1 MTLPAFLRTPP
12 PDVALEIGAGRIS
25 AARLQF
31 NGAPSVAAHA
41 VELLDEGAVTPGLT
55 GLNMPDVGVVGAAVR
70 RALARVAPRARR
82 VALVVPDAVARVS
95 LVRFDTVPG
104 KAADLDALV
113 RWQVKKT
120 TPFALDLAIVR
131 YTPGQALP
139 GGGREFIVA
148 VARED
153 VVRQYEQACAMADAE
168 AGLVDLASF
177 NIINA
182 VEAGR
187 ARAEGDWLLVHVAPG
202 YATLAV
208 VRNGVPIFFRNRSE
222 EGEGTLADLVHQTA
236 MYYEDRLSGGGFAGV
251 LLAGAGS
258 HADGAEALRRELA
271 ARLGQAVELAD
282 PRAAAGITDR
292 IAAAPDLLDALAP
305 LVGILCR
312 ERVA

>member
-1 MTLPAFLRTPP
+1 MKLPSFLRTPP
-12 PDVALEIGAGRIS
+12 PDVALEIGAGCVT

-31 NGAPSVAAHA
+31 GASTTVAAHA
-41 VELLDEGAVTPGLT
+41 VEPLPEGAVVPGLA

-70 RALARVAPRARR
+70 RVLDGVAPRVGR
-82 VALVVPDAVARVS
+82 VALVVPDTVARVS

-120 TPFALDLAIVR
+120 TPFPLDLALVR
-131 YTPGQALP
+131 YTPGAPLP
-139 GGGREFIVA
+139 GGGREFIVV

-153 VVRQYEQACAMADAE
+153 VVRQYEQACAMAGAD
-168 AGLVDLASF
+168 AGLVDLASL

-187 ARAEGDWLLVHVAPG
+187 ERAEGDWLLVHVASG

-208 VRNGVPIFFRNRSE
+208 VRNRVPLFFRNRGE
-222 EGEGTLADLVHQTA
+222 EGDGSLADLVHQTA
-236 MYYEDRLSGGGFAGV
+236 MYYEDRLGGGGFANV

-258 HADGAEALRRELA
+258 LEGGGEALRRELSV
-271 ARLGQAVELAD
+271 RLDQPVSLVD
-282 PRAAAGITDR
+282 PRATAGIADR
-292 IAAAPDLLDALAP
+292 ISATPELLDALTP

-312 ERVA
+312 EQVA

>member
-12 PDVALEIGAGRIS
+12 PEVAIEIGAGRVT
-25 AARLQF
+25 AARVQF
-31 NGAPSVAAHA
+31 AGRPTVAAHA
-41 VELLDEGAVTPGLT
+41 VEILPDGAVTPGLAAP
-55 GLNMPDVGVVGAAVR
+55 NMPDVGLVGGAVR
-70 RALARVAPRARR
+70 RALERVAPRVRR
-82 VALVVPDAVARVS
+82 VALVVPDTVARVS
-95 LVRFDTVPG
+95 LVRFETVPA

-120 TPFALDLAIVR
+120 TPFALDLALVR
-131 YTPGQALP
+131 YTPGLALP
-139 GGGREFIVA
+139 DGGREFIVV

-153 VVRQYEQACAMADAE
+153 VVRQYEQACAMAGAE

-187 ARAEGDWLLVHVAPG
+187 ERAEGDWLLVHVAPG

-208 VRNGVPIFFRNRSE
+208 VRGGVPIFFRNRTE

-236 MYYEDRLSGGGFAGV
+236 MYYEDRLGGGGFAGV

-258 HADGAEALRRELA
+258 HEGGGEALRRELA
-271 ARLGQAVELAD
+271 ARLGQPVNLVDPRVAAGLAD
-282 PRAAAGITDR
+282 R
-292 IAAAPDLLDALAP
+292 IGAAPELLDALAP